1 MHRVIKFK
9 QEAWLKPSIDMNTVL
24 RKNSQTMILKKFF
37 QADEYCKFSKNY
49 EKCERT
55 LRYQTCKSVR
65 SKLSF
70 NKFFS

>member
-1 MHRVIKFK
+1 
-9 QEAWLKPSIDMNTVL
+9 
-24 RKNSQTMILKKFF
+24 MILKKFF

-65 SKLSF
+65 SQLSF